1 MIIEIFKLAMW
12 SVITLIS
19 PFIILMLLG
28 VVLKTFSEPNF
39 YYRDCEPIPF
49 DGCE

>member
-19 PFIILMLLG
+19 PFILLMFLG
-28 VVLKTFSEPNF
+28 IFFETFSEHRT
-39 YYRDCEPIPF
+39 YYGDCEPIPF

>member
-19 PFIILMLLG
+19 PFILLMFLG
-28 VVLKTFSEPNF
+28 IFLETFSEPQT
-39 YYRDCEPIPF
+39 YYGDCEPIPF